1 MLKRI
6 VQACFLIIGV
16 TLGIFLIPDLLKLI
30 SLDGIPLLNNPYVSA
45 ILGAI
50 IFYLLT
56 FFVLQNYYF
65 PVLFEFVHLSF
76 FKLSKLVIIFK

>member
-30 SLDGIPLLNNPYVSA
+30 NLNDIPLLNNPYVSA

-50 IFYLLT
+50 I
-56 FFVLQNYYF
+56 
-65 PVLFEFVHLSF
+65 
-76 FKLSKLVIIFK
+76 

>member
-30 SLDGIPLLNNPYVSA
+30 SLDDIPL
-45 ILGAI
+45 
-50 IFYLLT
+50 
-56 FFVLQNYYF
+56 
-65 PVLFEFVHLSF
+65 
-76 FKLSKLVIIFK
+76 